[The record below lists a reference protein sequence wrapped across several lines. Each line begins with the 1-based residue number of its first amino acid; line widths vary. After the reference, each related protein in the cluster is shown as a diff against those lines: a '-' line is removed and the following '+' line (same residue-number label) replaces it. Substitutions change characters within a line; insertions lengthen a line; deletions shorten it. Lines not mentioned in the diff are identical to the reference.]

1 MAGFIIK
8 RLSDMKKTL
17 LFCSGASG
25 SGKSYFIKNI
35 LPSGTFHNLKSVT
48 TRPMR
53 EGEKDGREYYF
64 RDEAYFDTEKFATKL
79 FVNEQ
84 FWKPGDKKWLYG
96 VPEFEIYDHMG
107 ANFTYDVIQPRY
119 VRQLIDWFIKKGL
132 NKQYD
137 FKTIWFLPLPDS
149 QNIVK
154 NRQNMPNDSEVR
166 KENTCALKDFE
177 NANLVPDFVLQLRP
191 PFDYLLGSTG
201 DGEILPNVP
210 LSVLLFDWTH
220 QADKPR

>member
-1 MAGFIIK
+1 
-8 RLSDMKKTL
+8 MKKTL
-17 LFCSGASG
+17 LFCSGVSG
-25 SGKSYFIKNI
+25 SGKSHFIKNI
-35 LPSGTFHNLKSVT
+35 LPSGTFYNLKSAT

-53 EGEKDGREYYF
+53 EGEKDGREYYL
-64 RDEAYFDTEKFATKL
+64 RDEVYFDTEKFATKL

-119 VRQLIDWFIKKGL
+119 VRQLMDWFVKKGL
-132 NKQYD
+132 NKRYD

-154 NRQNMPNDSEVR
+154 NRQNMPNDSKVR
-166 KENTCALKDFE
+166 EENTCTLKDFE

-191 PFDYLLGSTG
+191 PFDWLLISTG
-201 DGEILPNVP
+201 DGKILPNMP
-210 LSVLLFDWTH
+210 LPVLLFNWSQ
-220 QADKPR
+220 QADKTR

>member
-1 MAGFIIK
+1 MEK
-8 RLSDMKKTL
+8 KMKKTL
-17 LFCSGASG
+17 LFCSWVSG

-35 LPSGTFHNLKSVT
+35 LPSEAFYNLKSAT

-64 RDEAYFDTEKFATKL
+64 RDEVYFDTEKFATKL

-119 VRQLIDWFIKKGL
+119 VRQLMDWFVKKGL
-132 NKQYD
+132 NKRYN

-154 NRQNMPNDSEVR
+154 NRQNMPNDSKVR
-166 KENTCALKDFE
+166 KENTCTLKDFE

-191 PFDYLLGSTG
+191 PFDWSLVSTG
-201 DGEILPNVP
+201 DGKILPNMP
-210 LSVLLFDWTH
+210 LSVLLFNWSQ